1 MKKITGFFIVIVV
14 LFFIVGYLLVV
25 FDILK
30 QPLYNQISTILGGL
44 ASTIGLLAFVL
55 PSLRTSDI
63 KNIEIDTLKSL
74 AKTAEEIQKKEA
86 ELKTRE
92 SDILRLELQKE
103 ELEFLVKK
111 ASLNL
116 FFKEQLERYY
126 ETLDKQ
132 ISNNK
137 EINRTLNE
145 IKELEFKVNEL
156 DIEIDQNPNTE
167 YIIEIIKKAKKHRK
181 TEIEIKT
188 SIDGV
193 FKVIDDLFGVLLRK
207 NILGL

>member
-1 MKKITGFFIVIVV
+1 MKKITGFFIVLVV
-14 LFFIVGYLLVV
+14 LFFLVGYILVV
-25 FDILK
+25 LNILEQK
-30 QPLYNQISTILGGL
+30 TYNQIATILGGL
-44 ASTIGLLAFVL
+44 ASTVGLLAFVL

-63 KNIEIDTLKSL
+63 KNIELDTLKSL

-92 SDILRLELQKE
+92 GDISRLELQKE

-137 EINRTLNE
+137 EINRTLSE
-145 IKELEFKVNEL
+145 IRELEFKVSEL
-156 DIEIDQNPNTE
+156 DIEIDKNPNTE
-167 YIIEIIKKAKKHRK
+167 YIIEIIKKARNYRR
-181 TEIEIKT
+181 TEIQLTTPLDGIFKT
-188 SIDGV
+188 IDSLL
-193 FKVIDDLFGVLLRK
+193 KSLF
-207 NILGL
+207 LGK

>member
-1 MKKITGFFIVIVV
+1 MKKVTGFFIVLVV
-14 LFFIVGYLLVV
+14 LYFIVGYVLVV
-25 FDILK
+25 FEILE
-30 QPLYNQISTILGGL
+30 QQLYNQIATILGGL
-44 ASTIGLLAFVL
+44 ASSVGLLAFVL
-55 PSLRTSDI
+55 PSFRTSDF
-63 KNIEIDTLKSL
+63 KNIELDTLKSL

-92 SDILRLELQKE
+92 SDISRLELQKE

-145 IKELEFKVNEL
+145 IRDLEFKVGEL
-156 DIEIDQNPNTE
+156 DIEIDKNPNTE
-167 YIIEIIKKAKKHRK
+167 YIIEIIKKARNYRR

-188 SIDGV
+188 PFDGFFRILDGV
-193 FKVIDDLFGVLLRK
+193 ARSFIGK
-207 NILGL
+207 

>member
-1 MKKITGFFIVIVV
+1 MKKITGFFIILVV
-14 LFFIVGYLLVV
+14 LFFLAGYVLVV
-25 FDILK
+25 FDILE
-30 QPLYNQISTILGGL
+30 QTLYNQIATILGGL
-44 ASTIGLLAFVL
+44 ASTVGLLAFVL

-63 KNIEIDTLKSL
+63 KNIELDTLKSL

-92 SDILRLELQKE
+92 SDISRLELQKE

-137 EINRTLNE
+137 EITRTLNE
-145 IKELEFKVNEL
+145 IRELEFKVSEL
-156 DIEIDQNPNTE
+156 DIEIDENPNTE
-167 YIIEIIKKAKKHRK
+167 YIIEIIKKARK
-181 TEIEIKT
+181 YRRTEIEIKT
-188 SIDGV
+188 PLDV
-193 FKVIDDLFGVLLRK
+193 FFKSMDNVARAIIGK
-207 NILGL
+207 

>member
-1 MKKITGFFIVIVV
+1 MKKITGFFIVLVV
-14 LFFIVGYLLVV
+14 LFFLIGYILVV
-25 FDILK
+25 FNVLE
-30 QPLYNQISTILGGL
+30 QNLYNQIATILGGL
-44 ASTIGLLAFVL
+44 ASTVGLLAFVL

-63 KNIEIDTLKSL
+63 KNIELDTLKSL

-92 SDILRLELQKE
+92 SDISRLELQKE

-132 ISNNK
+132 VSNNK
-137 EINRTLNE
+137 EINRTLSE
-145 IKELEFKVNEL
+145 IRDLEFKVSEL
-156 DIEIDQNPNTE
+156 DIEIDKNPNTE
-167 YIIEIIKKAKKHRK
+167 NIIEIIKKARNYRR
-181 TEIEIKT
+181 TEIQITTPFDSFFKGID
-188 SIDGV
+188 SIV
-193 FKVIDDLFGVLLRK
+193 KALLIGK
-207 NILGL
+207 

>member
-1 MKKITGFFIVIVV
+1 MKKITGFFIVLVV
-14 LFFIVGYLLVV
+14 LFFIVGYILVV
-25 FDILK
+25 LNILE
-30 QPLYNQISTILGGL
+30 QEVYNQLATILGGL
-44 ASTIGLLAFVL
+44 ASTVGLLAFVL

-92 SDILRLELQKE
+92 SDISRLELQKE

-132 ISNNK
+132 VSNNK

-145 IKELEFKVNEL
+145 IRELEFKVSEL
-156 DIEIDQNPNTE
+156 DIEIDKNPNTE
-167 YIIEIIKKAKKHRK
+167 YIIEIIKKARNYRR
-181 TEIEIKT
+181 TEIEIT
-188 SIDGV
+188 TPFDFV
-193 FKVIDDLFGVLLRK
+193 FKGLDS
-207 NILGL
+207 ILSKILTGK